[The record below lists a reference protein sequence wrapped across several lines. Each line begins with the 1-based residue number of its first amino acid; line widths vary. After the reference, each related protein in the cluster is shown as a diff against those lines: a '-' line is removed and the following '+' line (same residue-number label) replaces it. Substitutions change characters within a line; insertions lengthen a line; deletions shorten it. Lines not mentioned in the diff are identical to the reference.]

1 MTVKASEKVEVS
13 ATELSNVR
21 NALIE
26 AKNGNDDVAF
36 AKAVADFDTA
46 LKKLGVAQ
54 EALEKVK
61 AHVWDKGWGGSWSV
75 DTTWNESGEKH

>member
-26 AKNGNDDVAF
+26 AKNGGDDVAF
-36 AKAVADFDTA
+36 AKAVTDFDTA

-61 AHVWDKGWGGSWSV
+61 AHVWDKGWGGSWGV
-75 DTTWNESGEKH
+75 DTTWDKSGKR